1 MTPIPDSVTFLEN
14 ELVENL
20 RDLAKSMEET
30 CMPTQVF
37 LVQPAPE
44 NEEIR

>member
-1 MTPIPDSVTFLEN
+1 MTPIPDSVTFLQN

-20 RDLAKSMEET
+20 RDLAKSTEET
-30 CMPTQVF
+30 CMPMQVF
-37 LVQPAPE
+37 LVLLAPE